1 MNARRH
7 PGTLSRWFAGFALV
21 GALPAATSQTFLLDD
36 FGSGN
41 DDAWTRLDQSANYC
55 EDGASY
61 DVTQ

>member
-21 GALPAATSQTFLLDD
+21 GALPAAASQTFLLDD

-41 DDAWTRLDQSANYC
+41 DDAARAATP
-55 EDGASY
+55 
-61 DVTQ
+61 T